1 MSPERLRDI
10 IQDLFEIQEALH
22 RYLGP
27 ETQGKLKHQM
37 YGFAIS
43 LLRPLRRLMP
53 RCDAEQPQRIL
64 SQPYHPNPR
73 LYLFIFLPRLSSTLR
88 AAGIPISILGS
99 LLSWRRNRISIS
111 RGRVRRLPTLE
122 MNWPRRL

>member
-1 MSPERLRDI
+1 MPPERLRDI

-37 YGFAIS
+37 YGFTVS
-43 LLRPLRRLMP
+43 LLRPLWRLTS
-53 RCDAEQPQRIL
+53 RCDAEQQQRIL

-88 AAGIPISILGS
+88 VAGIRISTLEN

-111 RGRVRRLPTLE
+111 RGRVRRLPILE
-122 MNWPRRL
+122 MNWPGRL